1 MFGVVAVA
9 TVKGRNAKGNVRMSL
24 QTGYLLIAD
33 ITGYT
38 GYLTRS
44 ELEHAN
50 PIIRSL
56 LEAIVGE
63 LKDPMKLRGLEGDAG
78 IRSYALFSED
88 AFQAM
93 GINSELMQYSAQFGH
108 FGDVPMWGYDLAA
121 AWQRYREIVGPVR
134 VTDEDAVFTTRHV
147 LKAPPVVAW
156 DPLCEASVCFDIPSR

>member
-1 MFGVVAVA
+1 
-9 TVKGRNAKGNVRMSL
+9 MSL

-78 IRSYALFSED
+78 IRSYALFSVD
-88 AFQAM
+88 AFRAT

-108 FGDVPMWGYDLAA
+108 FGDVPMRVYDAAA

-156 DPLCEASVCFDIPSR
+156 NPLCEASARFEIPSR

>member
-1 MFGVVAVA
+1 M
-9 TVKGRNAKGNVRMSL
+9 
-24 QTGYLLIAD
+24 
-33 ITGYT
+33 
-38 GYLTRS
+38 
-44 ELEHAN
+44 
-50 PIIRSL
+50 

-108 FGDVPMWGYDLAA
+108 FDDVLMWVYDLAA

-134 VTDEDAVFTTRHV
+134 VTDEDAVFTTRHL
-147 LKAPPVVAW
+147 LKAPPVVVW
-156 DPLCEASVCFDIPSR
+156 DPLCEASVCFEIPSR